1 MSTAVVVLAL
11 AAGNIGFS
19 RKRFAAFLVEQQQ
32 TRVELIYEVVSAA
45 PDTDTHTHRAICAVT
60 FPCPSFCSAFFE
72 TVMGQIA
79 PDALL
84 QFLSTPL
91 SSILCRRSG
100 RGSLVLRV
108 NPTAGGAARCAHST
122 LPVEVVATDE
132 HQV

>member
-1 MSTAVVVLAL
+1 VSTAVVVLAL

-32 TRVELIYEVVSAA
+32 T
-45 PDTDTHTHRAICAVT
+45 DTHTHTHRAICAVT